1 MSAFLTCQRVYVAG
15 GTLTPFVAA
24 GYSDRLSEHRRPG
37 QNQTGVDG
45 GCDFTLQPTGSVPE
59 EQAIHCCH
67 PLPVFVRASVFSTAS
82 ISLLPPRSCRD

>member
-1 MSAFLTCQRVYVAG
+1 MSAFLTCQRVYVAS

-45 GCDFTLQPTGSVPE
+45 GCDFTV
-59 EQAIHCCH
+59 
-67 PLPVFVRASVFSTAS
+67 
-82 ISLLPPRSCRD
+82 